1 MTVLS
6 DREILDKCRKGWLIS
21 EGFMEDNV
29 TPNGYDL
36 TIELIRHGDSEAKTP
51 MDIPPMGNF
60 LVGSREFMNL
70 PSNVCAQIF
79 IKSSMA
85 RKGIF
90 GSFGFIDA
98 GFRGNLTLAFC
109 NMSKESVRIEPGKK
123 IAQVIFLT
131 MDFPAVQTYG
141 KRSGNFQDSR
151 GIQTDPVRR

>member
-1 MTVLS
+1 
-6 DREILDKCRKGWLIS
+6 
-21 EGFMEDNV
+21 MEENV

-36 TIELIRHGDSEAKTP
+36 TIELIKYGEGEGKTP
-51 MDIPPMGNF
+51 LVIPPGGSF

-70 PSNVCAQIF
+70 PSNICAQIF

-98 GFRGNLTLAFC
+98 GFRGNLTLSFC
-109 NMSKESVRIEPGKK
+109 NMSKEPVRIEPGKK
-123 IAQVIFLT
+123 IAQVIFLS
-131 MDFPAVQTYG
+131 MDFPAAKTYD

-151 GIQTDPVRR
+151 GIQTDPGKR